1 MSAGVSGFSVSFFL
15 DRFERKRTL
24 LTLLCFYVFGL
35 FATAS
40 APSFHFLLAARALT
54 GMFGG
59 LLAAVLFSII
69 GDAVSPHRRGDATG
83 KVLAAFPVSSVIT
96 VPGGLILAN
105 TFSWRMPFYGF
116 TCMAVLALITASK
129 TVPQLRGHLKSK
141 PPSIQEKARI
151 LLGNRNH
158 VNCYIMMVMQM
169 FAGFTVISFTYL
181 VGNVGFLET
190 DIPTMYFVG
199 GLFTIFTTP
208 FIGKMVDRYGVHKVY
223 RTVAALSII
232 PIVGYESAAR
242 QFLVCSVCRRYL

>member
-1 MSAGVSGFSVSFFL
+1 MEPLTIADEKRLVWTLFGVQLTFMSDTSLIVALLPQLIRVFEVVPSQVSLLIAAYTVSAGVSGFSVSFFL

-169 FAGFTVISFTYL
+169 FAGFTVISFFTPYL
-181 VGNVGFLET
+181 VGNVGF
-190 DIPTMYFVG
+190 
-199 GLFTIFTTP
+199 
-208 FIGKMVDRYGVHKVY
+208 
-223 RTVAALSII
+223 
-232 PIVGYESAAR
+232 
-242 QFLVCSVCRRYL
+242 